1 MGTAKIMFLWPA
13 SKNDIIGKI
22 IQSVEGEDQPTH
34 VAVVLED
41 SLLEATSI
49 GVRQTNRDRYEVRR
63 REIIEIE
70 VLHKECANVATAMLL
85 GRGYSYFSCLMGF
98 FRKKG
103 LKLPF
108 NSPYDDCSEVGTL
121 FLRSQGLN
129 VFGWDNPA
137 GIRPDELRQ
146 ELLRLGG
153 RVIEQWPAAN

>member
-1 MGTAKIMFLWPA
+1 MRTAKIMFLWPT
-13 SKNDIIGKI
+13 SENDLVGKI
-22 IQSVEGEDQPTH
+22 IQSVEGPDQPTH

-49 GVRQTNRDRYEVRR
+49 GVRQTDRNRHINRR
-63 REIIEIE
+63 REIIEIK
-70 VLHKECANVATAMLL
+70 VPHPECANVATAMLL
-85 GRGYSYFSCLMGF
+85 GRGYSYFSCLMGY

-103 LKLPF
+103 IKFPF

-153 RVIEQWPAAN
+153 KVIEQWP